1 MSKVCLSLLSHS
13 LILHTLLIVII
24 SPITLF
30 MPAPV
35 CQRASTYQDKYY
47 ASFEEVHHVTITHRE
62 NLLAEVRTQLDRM
75 TVQNSIWK
83 S

>member
-1 MSKVCLSLLSHS
+1 
-13 LILHTLLIVII
+13 
-24 SPITLF
+24 
-30 MPAPV
+30 MPASV
-35 CQRASTYQDKYY
+35 CQRVSTHIKTSIMQVY
-47 ASFEEVHHVTITHRE
+47 FEEVHHVTITHRE